1 MVKKGESYLLAGFH
15 LWRQSKVST
24 LAAAVAYYSV
34 LSLVPLFAVLL
45 RIGGIVLGDTQAQMQ
60 LGIQLHA
67 FTGGTSTVLVDQ
79 VLQTIAG
86 KGSLTTDIVTVS
98 VFLIGSTE
106 LFYKLQLALNTI
118 WGIPP
123 VGVQYALRHRLL
135 SLVTIMLLGG
145 LLLVSFAAGTL
156 FAVASQWIG
165 TVAPVLASVLFW
177 QRVEILISF
186 FTVTML
192 FSISYRVL
200 PARTVSWSASWW
212 GALIAGTLF
221 IIGRLGIG
229 WYVATRDFTFYGAA
243 GSFLAFLLWLYFAIQ
258 LYLLGA
264 VISAV
269 YDGHRAS

>member
-1 MVKKGESYLLAGFH
+1 
-15 LWRQSKVST
+15 
-24 LAAAVAYYSV
+24 
-34 LSLVPLFAVLL
+34 
-45 RIGGIVLGDTQAQMQ
+45 
-60 LGIQLHA
+60 
-67 FTGGTSTVLVDQ
+67 
-79 VLQTIAG
+79 
-86 KGSLTTDIVTVS
+86 
-98 VFLIGSTE
+98 
-106 LFYKLQLALNTI
+106 
-118 WGIPP
+118 
-123 VGVQYALRHRLL
+123 
-135 SLVTIMLLGG
+135 
-145 LLLVSFAAGTL
+145 
-156 FAVASQWIG
+156 
-165 TVAPVLASVLFW
+165 
-177 QRVEILISF
+177 
-186 FTVTML
+186 ML